1 MDPFSFDVHRQSD
14 QAVVRV
20 SGALDMNGVLRL
32 EPVLSEVIAAGEVR
46 HLTLDLSGLASIDST
61 AMALLIDTYTRAERN
76 DLELRLRR
84 LRDEAEP
91 VLKIVGPDLD
101 AD

>member
-20 SGALDMNGVLRL
+20 SGALDMNGILRL

-61 AMALLIDTYTRAERN
+61 AMALLIDTYANAERD

-84 LRDEAEP
+84 LRDNADP
-91 VLKIVGPDLD
+91 VLKIVGPDPD
-101 AD
+101 SD

>member
-1 MDPFSFDVHRQSD
+1 MDPFSFDVLRQSD

-20 SGALDMNGVLRL
+20 SGALDINGILRL